1 MSNNNNKNLT
11 KISYKIVLIGNTQVG
26 KTCFFKRLTKGIFAE
41 KNISTI
47 GIDRAKITKIIS
59 VPEDPFDSSSKEK
72 EIEFSID
79 FFDTAGQERYRSITS
94 GYYKNSQGLLLL
106 YDITNKKSFE
116 DVEVWMKS
124 VLDNLGEKESNKKRN
139 YSLIL
144 IGNKI
149 DLEENRVITKEEGE
163 EICKKNNII
172 SWGGEISIK
181 DMSKEELEEK
191 FIEMMK
197 IIYKDIGNPE
207 NKNMVTK
214 KLSNGE
220 KTKKPKRN
228 NDLCCEKK

>member
-1 MSNNNNKNLT
+1 MSKTSNKNLK
-11 KISYKIVLIGNTQVG
+11 KISYKIVLLGNSQVG
-26 KTCFFKRLTKGIFAE
+26 KTSFFKKLTKKTFNE
-41 KNISTI
+41 RNISTI
-47 GIDRAKITKIIS
+47 GIDKANISRIIR
-59 VPEDPFDSSSKEK
+59 VPEDPLDSSSEEK

-79 FFDTAGQERYRSITS
+79 FLDTAGQERYRSITS
-94 GYYKNSQGLLLL
+94 GYFKNSQGLLLL

-124 VLDNLGEKESNKKRN
+124 VLDNLGEKESNKKRI

-163 EICKKNNII
+163 EICKKNNMI

-181 DMSKEELEEK
+181 DMSKEELEDK

-214 KLSNGE
+214 KLNEE
-220 KTKKPKRN
+220 KIKKKKRDN
-228 NDLCCEKK
+228 NLCCEKK

>member
-94 GYYKNSQGLLLL
+94 GYYKNSHGLLLL

-116 DVEVWMKS
+116 DVEVWMQS
-124 VLDNLGEKESNKKRN
+124 VLDNLGDKGSNKKKN

-163 EICKKNNII
+163 EICKKNDII
-172 SWGGEISIK
+172 LWGGEVSIK
-181 DMSKEELEEK
+181 NMSKEELEGK
-191 FIEMMK
+191 FIELMK

-214 KLSNGE
+214 KLNEE
-220 KTKKPKRN
+220 KIKKKKRDN
-228 NDLCCEKK
+228 NLCCEKK

>member
-94 GYYKNSQGLLLL
+94 GYYKNSHGLLLL

-116 DVEVWMKS
+116 DVEVWMQS
-124 VLDNLGEKESNKKRN
+124 VLDNLGDKGSNKKKN

-163 EICKKNNII
+163 EICKKNDII
-172 SWGGEISIK
+172 LWGGEVSIK
-181 DMSKEELEEK
+181 NMSKEELEGK
-191 FIEMMK
+191 FIELMK

-214 KLSNGE
+214 KLNEE
-220 KTKKPKRN
+220 KIKKKKRDN
-228 NDLCCEKK
+228 NLCCLK